1 MIARCKPLLGTFVEI
16 KIDDKNSS
24 AFCAADEAFAEIQEI
39 HNLMSFFDEK
49 SEVSHLNSEAHLRPI
64 KVSPKVFEVLNFAK
78 KLSEA
83 SAGIFDITLHRSV
96 KDQQISFADIE
107 LLQNSSIHFK
117 KKLQIDLGGIAK
129 GFAVDKASQILEA
142 HGIMNYIINA
152 GGDLRVGKKMQKI
165 SIRNP
170 KNPMM
175 MICEAEVCEGSL
187 ATSSGYFSYQRIDCG
202 GEEKKIYP
210 IFTPNRQALEFKDES
225 VSVFAKSC
233 MIADSLTKVALI
245 LKEKSAKILSQFDAS
260 AMMISEGRI
269 TNLNP

>member
-16 KIDDKNSS
+16 KIDDENSS

-49 SEVSHLNSEAHLRPI
+49 SEVSRLNSEAHLQPV
-64 KVSPKVFEVLNFAK
+64 KVSPEVFEVLNFAK
-78 KLSEA
+78 ELFAA
-83 SAGIFDITLHRSV
+83 SAGIFDITLHRNA

-107 LLQNSSIHFK
+107 LLENSSIHFR

-142 HGIMNYIINA
+142 HGIANYIINA

-170 KNPMM
+170 KNPAMI
-175 MICEAEVCEGSL
+175 ICEAEVCEGSL
-187 ATSSGYFSYQRIDCG
+187 ATSSGYFSYQKIDCG

-233 MIADSLTKVALI
+233 MIADSLSKIVMI
-245 LKEKSAKILSQFDAS
+245 LKKDSARILNQFDAQ
-260 AMMISEGRI
+260 AMMILEDKISY
-269 TNLNP
+269 LNQ